1 MNLKTRKRNA
11 VMRRF
16 LDKNDKNEM
25 WAVYETISCYWAF
38 PVALTFF

>member
-25 WAVYETISCYWAF
+25 GAFYETTSC
-38 PVALTFF
+38 

>member
-1 MNLKTRKRNA
+1 MNLKTWKRNA

-25 WAVYETISCYWAF
+25 GAVYETTSC
-38 PVALTFF
+38 